1 MQSDRTTKRKNRDD
15 STGAAKHDCEASDDL
30 NQSQSMV
37 GMPRCGVQDSAEL
50 CRYLFGTR
58 TPLPSSRYSVEP
70 TREI

>member
-50 CRYLFGTR
+50 CRYLF
-58 TPLPSSRYSVEP
+58 
-70 TREI
+70 